1 MKTQLCTFALLA
13 TFLLMGTTAMAQ
25 NCKSSCSKSKTTT
38 TTTTNSGFN
47 VANNGAFV
55 MSMNFA
61 RERTTAVQNYL
72 EKELGRNFTTH
83 AGSLKRWTSFKSK
96 AKTDGLKIA
105 LSNGHIKIQYKGK
118 DDDTFEEVQ
127 ALAREVQHLLCED
140 KKKKGS
146 TTSST
151 SRL

>member
-13 TFLLMGTTAMAQ
+13 TFLLMGTATMAQ
-25 NCKSSCSKSKTTT
+25 NCKSSCSKSKSNTT
-38 TTTTNSGFN
+38 FN
-47 VANNGAFV
+47 VDRNSNASIV

-72 EKELGRNFTTH
+72 EQELGRNYTTH
-83 AGSLKRWTSFKSK
+83 TGSLKRWTNLKSK
-96 AKTDGLKIA
+96 AQTPGLKVS

-118 DDDTFEEVQ
+118 DNDTLEEVQ
-127 ALAREVQHLLCED
+127 ALVREVQHLLCED
-140 KKKKGS
+140 KKKSSS